1 MKHQTTEA
9 FCRLVTAL
17 VEAIESNGGILPADI
32 ADRLADNP
40 LKACELLNEL
50 ALAHGAIDE
59 SLDAA
64 LADIYES
71 MDAEDARRDADAE
84 SVALVLGALEH
95 AHREP
100 APEPEPQVETGEPE
114 PAEEP
119 KPRKRRGRKP
129 RHQIEQEAS
138 EQAER
143 QGETAGQ
150 APEPVSESRK
160 AKLDEPAAETAAAL
174 TVDQA
179 AAILGVN
186 KQKVYKLIETKKLP
200 AHKKGRS
207 WQIAPDDLAALQ
219 A

>member
-59 SLDAA
+59 SLDTA

-100 APEPEPQVETGEPE
+100 APEPEPSAGTGEPE

-129 RHQIEQEAS
+129 RHQAEQEA
-138 EQAER
+138 AE
-143 QGETAGQ
+143 Q
-150 APEPVSESRK
+150 APEPVSEPREPK
-160 AKLDEPAAETAAAL
+160 QDEPAAEAAAAL

-219 A
+219 V